1 MSVCGKSQNVG
12 AGSEATKCPRC
23 GLGRDPVLALRN
35 SYLRYMVTSDE
46 PKIFAS
52 STVAHPVDRT
62 ALHALEARVGEEC
75 ALASCQVRDT
85 LFAVVNTRETEPDR
99 GTAVLRSSGDE
110 WLEVDRCAFWTDALR
125 VIGQLLDQVI
135 DEVPVDPID
144 QPSPT
149 LVMPLS
155 DGGVEMMFRT
165 DDGIRVAREL
175 DASCDPRFEVYDKL
189 WITFTAA
196 TEDEAS
202 DQEIKG

>member
-1 MSVCGKSQNVG
+1 MRSGC
-12 AGSEATKCPRC
+12 SEAIKCLRC
-23 GLGRDPVLALRN
+23 GPGRDLVLALRN
-35 SYLRYMVTSDE
+35 GYRGYMITPDE

-52 STVAHPVDRT
+52 STVAYPVDRS

-75 ALASCQVRDT
+75 ALVSCQVRDT
-85 LFAVVNTRETEPDR
+85 LFAVVVARETEPDR
-99 GTAVLRSSGDE
+99 GTTVLRSSGDE

-149 LVMPLS
+149 LVMPLR

-189 WITFTAA
+189 WLTFTAA

-202 DQEIKG
+202 DEEMKG